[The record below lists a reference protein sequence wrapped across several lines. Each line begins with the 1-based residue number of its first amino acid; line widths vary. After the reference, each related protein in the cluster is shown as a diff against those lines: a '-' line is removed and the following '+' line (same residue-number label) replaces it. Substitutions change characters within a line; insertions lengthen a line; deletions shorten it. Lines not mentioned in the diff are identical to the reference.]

1 MAWSTSGR
9 SHPLLGCIP
18 PLPSLRLFATPPFLW
33 PGCSFGHEGCGAETT
48 SLPPPSPP
56 AGLDYL
62 CVQSYDGQLL
72 IFECESFAFARF
84 LPSFLVPG
92 PLCYCGQVRGL

>member
-1 MAWSTSGR
+1 MGDETHLWASS
-9 SHPLLGCIP
+9 PFCIP
-18 PLPSLRLFATPPFLW
+18 YAS
-33 PGCSFGHEGCGAETT
+33 AETT
-48 SLPPPSPP
+48 SLHIAPPKP

-62 CVQSYDGQLL
+62 CVQSYDGQLS

-92 PLCYCGQVRGL
+92 PLCYCGQVRGGE